1 VNNHSAKPFFLSLK
15 WKYALIISMVLLI
28 LHGFLTWNTY
38 HKSNINFENYINA
51 EHKKQVSILYGLIN
65 QSSNT
70 MEQFIDSIT
79 QLEMDK
85 PAPSEQ
91 KNFSNIKV
99 FGKITGLLENYWSSW
114 QVIWGFESLS
124 LYIHEMNQLSNWGK
138 KDPDLKQ
145 LYLLVIKTE
154 SPQQQI
160 HCHQQC
166 ILYIAVPVLS
176 QGRFKGVLSV
186 GISVVDS
193 LIAFKEITGA
203 DIGILLKDKI
213 PAITNAK
220 NNRALIQTFLESRG
234 KQSVEQNKNS
244 DFLFNNEKYRINF
257 LKVKSDPKDEANI
270 SQYCSV

>member
-1 VNNHSAKPFFLSLK
+1 
-15 WKYALIISMVLLI
+15 
-28 LHGFLTWNTY
+28 
-38 HKSNINFENYINA
+38 
-51 EHKKQVSILYGLIN
+51 
-65 QSSNT
+65 
-70 MEQFIDSIT
+70 
-79 QLEMDK
+79 
-85 PAPSEQ
+85 
-91 KNFSNIKV
+91 
-99 FGKITGLLENYWSSW
+99 
-114 QVIWGFESLS
+114 
-124 LYIHEMNQLSNWGK
+124 MNQLSNWGK